1 MLHLVRQILSVVCLA
16 ASVHSTTGH
25 DAHDHHHPASST
37 SDAHTH
43 SDHHDCIHDK
53 LPPLLPHQQRRL
65 TLHGGG
71 GGGGDGEQQAGVAG
85 GLSGAEHSRRL
96 SSKAGAAPLRIKW
109 RLVDGATDLTGAD
122 GAALEALITSE
133 LMPAAIDFWAAALKV
148 VPVSGALHYPAFCSS
163 RWNDAGKTCAGVGAA
178 AMCGAV
184 KVPDDLVKGQYH
196 CKDSSTTGCT
206 TSTPDGIGATGAD
219 LFLLVTAKDTDC
231 SGTTQAYAGS
241 CARDEFGRPVFGYLN
256 FCKSTLIAKHV
267 KAADANSLWRKSGRV
282 SVARHELAHVLGF
295 SSGSFHLFRD
305 EAGNARTPA
314 KRSDSTS
321 CGGVAFHSGGVAF
334 HHASVKTSHSV
345 LNVISSFAER
355 GSATCAVDPVGSNAD
370 SNCLFKMTSPA
381 VLAKGREFFGCDTLN
396 GVELENQP
404 TAGGCR

>member
-1 MLHLVRQILSVVCLA
+1 MLHPVRQILVFVCFA
-16 ASVHSTTGH
+16 AVHPHTAGH
-25 DAHDHHHPASST
+25 DTHDHDHPASST
-37 SDAHTH
+37 FNDATQFHDAHAH

-71 GGGGDGEQQAGVAG
+71 GGG
-85 GLSGAEHSRRL
+85 LSGAEHSRRL
-96 SSKAGAAPLRIKW
+96 KAGAKPLRIKW
-109 RLVDGATDLTGAD
+109 RLVDGAADLTGAD

-163 RWNDAGKTCAGVGAA
+163 RWNDAGKRCAGVSAA

-206 TSTPDGIGATGAD
+206 TSTPDGIGAIGAD

-231 SGTTQAYAGS
+231 SGTTQAYAGP

-256 FCKSTLIAKHV
+256 FCKSTLIAQHV

-321 CGGVAFHSGGVAF
+321 CGGV

-404 TAGGCR
+404 TTGGCR